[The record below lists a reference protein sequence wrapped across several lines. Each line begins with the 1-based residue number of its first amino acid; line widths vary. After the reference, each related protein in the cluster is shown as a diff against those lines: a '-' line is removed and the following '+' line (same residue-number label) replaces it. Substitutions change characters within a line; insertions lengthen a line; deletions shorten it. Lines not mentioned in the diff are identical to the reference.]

1 MKNHYGNYVFV
12 TGASSGIGKACAE
25 SFAQA
30 GCQVLGVSRNIE
42 EGLRVFENGGRLTCR
57 KMDITDEASIAYV
70 LDQMPRID
78 ICILAAGM
86 GVAGPAEELP
96 RDLVQQQMDVNYIG
110 TVLTGGKILE
120 RMRRQGHGLFL
131 VVGSI
136 AGRVSI
142 PMQSHYSSSKFA
154 LEAYVDAVRM
164 EMHDYGVKACILE
177 PGDTKTGFT
186 SARRFYTKEGSVYAD
201 IARRSVAKMAKD
213 ETNGRDPATVARVAM
228 KLAARKNP
236 PARVPIGF
244 EYKLLMFVLRFMPD
258 RLKEWILRLM
268 YLPR

>member
-142 PMQSHYSSSKFA
+142 PMQSHYSSSKYA
-154 LEAYVDAVRM
+154 LEAYVQAVRM
-164 EMHDYGVKACILE
+164 EMRGFGVRACIIE
-177 PGDTKTGFT
+177 PGDTATGFT
-186 SARRFYTKEGSVYAD
+186 DARQKYCPPGSVYA
-201 IARRSVAKMAKD
+201 SVCEKSVTVMENRIWASDMRW
-213 ETNGRDPATVARVAM
+213 TSAT
-228 KLAARKNP
+228 RKNSIWN
-236 PARVPIGF
+236 A
-244 EYKLLMFVLRFMPD
+244 KLMTSETDACISEPFSFRPKIM
-258 RLKEWILRLM
+258 
-268 YLPR
+268 

>member
-1 MKNHYGNYVFV
+1 MKNQYGSYVFV

-30 GCQVLGVSRNIE
+30 GCNVLGVSRNIE
-42 EGLRVFENGGRLTCR
+42 EGLRVFENGGRLTCK
-57 KMDITDEASIAYV
+57 KMDILDAASIAYV

-78 ICILAAGM
+78 ICVLAAGM

-96 RDLVQQQMDVNYIG
+96 RDLVQQQIDTNYVG
-110 TVLTGGKILE
+110 TVQVGSYILE
-120 RMRRQGHGLFL
+120 KMRKQGKGLFL

-136 AGRVSI
+136 AGRVPI
-142 PMQSHYSSSKFA
+142 PMQSHYSSSKYA

-164 EMHDYGVKACILE
+164 EMRDYGVRACILE
-177 PGDTKTGFT
+177 PGDTHTGFT
-186 SARRFYTKEGSVYAD
+186 AARQFYTKEGSVYAD
-201 IARRSVAKMAKD
+201 LAERSVAKMAKD
-213 ETNGRDPATVARVAM
+213 EINGRDPSSVAKVAM

-244 EYKLLMFVLRFMPD
+244 EYKVLMFILRFIPD

-268 YLPR
+268 YLPK

>member
-1 MKNHYGNYVFV
+1 MKNVYGTYVFV

-30 GCQVLGVSRNIE
+30 GCNVLGVSRNIE
-42 EGLRVFENGGRLTCR
+42 EGLRVFENGGRLTCK
-57 KMDITDEASIAYV
+57 KMDITDEASISYI

-86 GVAGPAEELP
+86 GVAGPVEELP
-96 RDLVQQQMDVNYIG
+96 RSLVQQQIDINYIG
-110 TVLTGGKILE
+110 TVLTGSHILE
-120 RMRRQGHGLFL
+120 RMRKQGKGLFL
-131 VVGSI
+131 VIGSI

-142 PMQSHYSSSKFA
+142 PMQSHYSSSKYA

-164 EMHDYGVKACILE
+164 ETRAYGIRACILE
-177 PGDTKTGFT
+177 PGDTRTGFT
-186 SARRFYTKEGSVYAD
+186 SARKFYTKEGSVYTG
-201 IARRSVAKMAKD
+201 IAERSVDKMAKD
-213 ETNGRDPATVARVAM
+213 EMNGRDPSSVAKVAM

-244 EYKLLMFVLRFMPD
+244 EYKLLMFLLRFMPD
-258 RLKEWILRLM
+258 RLKEWILQLM
-268 YLPR
+268 YLPQ

>member
-1 MKNHYGNYVFV
+1 MKNKYGTYVLI

-25 SFAQA
+25 SFAA
-30 GCQVLGVSRNIE
+30 SGCHVLGVSRNIE
-42 EGLRVFENGGRLTCR
+42 EGLRVFENGGRLTR
-57 KMDITDEASIAYV
+57 KKMDITDEASIAYV

-78 ICILAAGM
+78 ICVLAAGM
-86 GVAGPAEELP
+86 GIAGPAEEMP
-96 RDLVQQQMDVNYIG
+96 RSLVQQQIDTNYVG
-110 TVLTGGKILE
+110 TVLTGSYVLE
-120 RMRRQGHGLFL
+120 RMRKQGCGLFL

-142 PMQSHYSSSKFA
+142 PMQSHYSSSKYA

-164 EMHDYGVKACILE
+164 EMHDFGVRACILE
-177 PGDTKTGFT
+177 PGDTRTGFT

-201 IARRSVAKMAKD
+201 IAERSVAKMAKD
-213 ETNGRDPATVARVAM
+213 EMQGRDPSSVAQVAM

-244 EYKLLMFVLRFMPD
+244 EYKLLMFLLRFMPD